1 MKFAD
6 KLFFATTVLLSA
18 IFTIFGMWMLHSY
31 FQRSLDREIMQG
43 NTENQMFQ
51 YLFEMAYQ
59 TVQDYGDEY
68 AIERASGSVVK
79 NVEKNGIA
87 CFILKD
93 DGTFLYGEPREA
105 EGELKD
111 IINSLT
117 ETITPENDYCYGV
130 RKIGERYF
138 LLNICISDTN
148 EHRLY
153 LGICKDLTDIYED
166 RQRLLN
172 QYRIAFFVLLI
183 VGGVCI
189 YALSRYMTRPIQNL
203 SKVAGNIASGDYS
216 KRSHYKAADEIGE
229 LAASFNQMADRLV
242 QQMQEKEL
250 EAKQKEDFT
259 AAFAHELKTPLTSII
274 GYADMLSTIQMSEE
288 ERLEATLYIYRQG
301 KRLENLSH
309 KLLELVSTE
318 KQQVQYKPVSTKS
331 LEENIRTTM
340 RPIFKNKGIK
350 GKITMEKGTIYGDY
364 ELLLSLFYNILDNG
378 IKAVETGG
386 FILLK
391 GSKLEHGYEIKV
403 VDNGRGIPR
412 QEIDRITEAFYMVDK
427 SRSRKEGGAGIGM
440 ALCKQ
445 IVSLHK
451 GSMKIDSNPG
461 EGTVVRLI
469 FPEYTGESKE

>member
-59 TVQDYGDEY
+59 TVQEYGDEY

-87 CFILKD
+87 CFILKED
-93 DGTFLYGEPREA
+93 DTFLYGVPREA

-111 IINSLT
+111 IIKSLT
-117 ETITPENDYCYGV
+117 ETITPENDYCYGI

-172 QYRIAFFVLLI
+172 QYRIALLVLLI

-301 KRLENLSH
+301 KRLESLSH
-309 KLLELVSTE
+309 KLLELVNTE
-318 KQQVQYKPVSTKS
+318 KQQVQYKTVSTKT

-391 GSKLEHGYEIKV
+391 GSKLENGYEIKV
-403 VDNGRGIPR
+403 VDNGRGIPK
-412 QEIDRITEAFYMVDK
+412 QEIERITEAFYMVDK

-445 IVSLHK
+445 IILLHK

-469 FPEYTGESKE
+469 FPE